1 MICILGALLAVHPLA
16 TVNAV
21 LNAVATVLLIAGWL
35 AIRAGSWR
43 LHRAAML
50 AAFTVSAIFLIC
62 YLTYHALVGHVPFA
76 GQGGVRGVYFV
87 ILISHILLAAAV
99 PLLALTMLWL
109 AFRRRWAAHVRLGR
123 ITMPIWLY
131 VSITGVVIYLM
142 LYHLYPGDRED
153 PTLQSAGMSARRVF
167 ADCSKSSPQPK
178 TEPGSAWRY
187 AVASI

>member
-1 MICILGALLAVHPLA
+1 MISILGALLAVHPLA

-76 GQGGVRGVYFV
+76 GQGAVRVVYFA

-123 ITMPIWLY
+123 ITMPLWLY
-131 VSITGVVIYLM
+131 VSVTGVVIYLM

-153 PTLQSAGMSARRVF
+153 PTLETAGMSACRF
-167 ADCSKSSPQPK
+167 LADSAKISLQQP
-178 TEPGSAWRY
+178 TGTGRAWDS
-187 AVASI
+187 V